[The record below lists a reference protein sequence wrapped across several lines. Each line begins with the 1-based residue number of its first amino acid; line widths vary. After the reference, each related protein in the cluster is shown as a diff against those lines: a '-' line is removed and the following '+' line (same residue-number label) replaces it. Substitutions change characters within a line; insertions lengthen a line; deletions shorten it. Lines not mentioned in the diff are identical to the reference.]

1 MKTKLPVV
9 AIKSLDAKIARAC
22 YFIMKDQVDFD
33 VTKLFGKP
41 ITPKNKGCGSKPNW
55 GLDKEPFVPI
65 CKTVAAAKSLVI
77 AVE

>member
-1 MKTKLPVV
+1 VKTKLPVV

-41 ITPKNKGCGSKPNW
+41 ITPKNGSIK
-55 GLDKEPFVPI
+55 
-65 CKTVAAAKSLVI
+65 
-77 AVE
+77 